1 MTALL
6 GIVVGILLICLAC
19 VSVQPPRKVYLTCKI
34 FKVQAAWQG
43 NQKRWIAKVMDRRA
57 EKEPRWIVFHNEVKE
72 GQVIDYLAFEE
83 SEDTLLHGRMYA
95 VIGNDVP

>member
-1 MTALL
+1 
-6 GIVVGILLICLAC
+6 
-19 VSVQPPRKVYLTCKI
+19 
-34 FKVQAAWQG
+34 
-43 NQKRWIAKVMDRRA
+43 MDRRA